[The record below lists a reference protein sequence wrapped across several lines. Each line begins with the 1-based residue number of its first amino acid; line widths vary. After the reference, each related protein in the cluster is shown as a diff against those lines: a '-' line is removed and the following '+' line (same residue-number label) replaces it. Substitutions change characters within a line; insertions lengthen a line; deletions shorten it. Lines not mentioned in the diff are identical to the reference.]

1 MIARGKM
8 RLLLRACAFVAAGLL
23 LAASVALARP
33 EFHPDQIWTD
43 AAGNPIQAH
52 GGGVL
57 VHNNMFYW
65 YGEDRTPGL
74 RGGVSCYASTNL
86 YDWTR
91 EGQALPPESLPRI
104 NGHPTFVERP
114 KVIFNPRTKKFVMWM
129 HMEQW
134 GSYRFASVGIAV
146 GEHPAGPFT
155 FLNAFRPNGNMSRDM
170 TLYLDDDGKAYEIY
184 AARDN
189 YDMRICRLSDDF
201 LSATATDVIIAGDHR
216 EAPALFKYRGRY
228 YLITSACTGWAP
240 NAANYYT
247 ADHILGPWTVH
258 PNPCRGPKAQ
268 TTFDAQ
274 STFVL
279 PVPGRKGA
287 FIFMADH
294 WKPRDLPN
302 STCIWLPLQIKG
314 DTLTIEWHDA
324 WNLSWFDK
332 QPQ

>member
-1 MIARGKM
+1 MIARKKM
-8 RLLLRACAFVAAGLL
+8 RLLSRPCAFVATGLL
-23 LAASVALARP
+23 LAASATLARP
-33 EFHPDQIWTD
+33 EFHPGQIWTD
-43 AAGNPIQAH
+43 TAGNPIQAH

-57 VHNNMFYW
+57 VHSNIFYW
-65 YGEDRTPGL
+65 YGEDRMPGL

-91 EGQALPPESLPRI
+91 EGQALPPESLPRVD
-104 NGHPTFVERP
+104 GHSTFVERP

-129 HMEQW
+129 HLEQW
-134 GSYRFASVGIAV
+134 GYRFASTGIAV
-146 GEHPAGPFT
+146 GERPAGPFT
-155 FLNAFRPNGNMSRDM
+155 FVKAIRPNGNMSRDM

-201 LSATATDVIIAGDHR
+201 LSATTTDVIIAGDHR
-216 EAPALFKYRGRY
+216 EAPAMIKHRGRY

-247 ADHILGPWTVH
+247 ADHILGPWTGH
-258 PNPCRGPKAQ
+258 SNPCRGPKAQ
-268 TTFDAQ
+268 TTFEGQ

-279 PVPGRKGA
+279 PVPGKPGA
-287 FIFMADH
+287 FIFMADQ

-302 STCIWLPLQIKG
+302 SPCVWLPIQIKG
-314 DTLTIEWHDA
+314 DTLTIGWQDA
-324 WNLSWFDK
+324 WSLNWFDQ
-332 QPQ
+332 QPK